1 MKKPKLIVLDVDG
14 VLTNGR
20 KIYDQTGRPI
30 YKQFNDRDFTAI
42 KIFKAMGIKVCFI
55 TADKLNMN
63 VAADRNIECFV
74 ARDKSNRIMKKEALL
89 EAKKFYNIKD
99 SADVWAVGDDV
110 FDIELFDE
118 CGQAFCP
125 ADTPKYVAQAAQE
138 VLPLDG
144 GAGVVSALLEFYFTE
159 FILTAKFDMEKLK
172 LLDAKEGWSK
182 K

>member
-42 KIFKAMGIKVCFI
+42 KIFKSMGINVCFI
-55 TADKLNMN
+55 TADKLNMS
-63 VAADRNIECFV
+63 VAADRGIQCFV

-99 SADVWAVGDDV
+99 STDIWAVGDDV

-118 CGQAFCP
+118 CGQTFCP
-125 ADTPKYVAQAAQE
+125 LDTPKYVVQTVQY
-138 VLPLDG
+138 VLQVEG
-144 GAGVVSALLEFYFTE
+144 GAGVISALLEFYFTE
-159 FILTAKFDMEKLK
+159 FVLTAKFDMEKLK